1 MRRGDYVGIDLGPTQ
16 SQHAADYPHQTVFDV
31 GDLRRLQGALSV
43 DHDQGMLI
51 GGEGAVIV
59 IASEDGVRETLG

>member
-1 MRRGDYVGIDLGPTQ
+1 MLVRYQRNPLTLNL
-16 SQHAADYPHQTVFDV
+16 HAADNAHQTIFNV

-51 GGEGAVIV
+51 GGEGPLIV
-59 IASEDGVRETLG
+59 IASEDSIREALS